1 MRQSNLYIILYT
13 AALTVICGVVLAVAA
28 EGLKPRQQA
37 NIALEQKR
45 NILSTVL
52 TLDKDANVSEIYQ
65 KRVKA
70 YVVKPDG
77 SVVEGK
83 NAEEVNVV
91 EEYKKPADQR
101 LLPVYEIVSESDPNK
116 SDFYVLPVYGYGL
129 WNNIWGYVSL
139 KSDLNTING
148 VSFQHAGETP
158 GLGARITTEEVQQ
171 RYVGKKIFDGPT
183 LASVQMMKGEGND
196 YSDNP
201 HKVDGMSG
209 ATLTGKGINN
219 MLMDYFKSYENFF
232 KSKSK
237 SNTQAINLK

>member
-1 MRQSNLYIILYT
+1 MRQSNMYIIMYT
-13 AALTVICGVVLAVAA
+13 AILTVVCGVLLAVAA

-37 NIALEQKR
+37 NIELEQKR

-52 TLDKDANVSEIYQ
+52 TLEKGADVAGVYE

-77 SVVEGK
+77 SVAEGV
-83 NAEEVNVV
+83 NAEDVV
-91 EEYKKPADQR
+91 VVDEYKKPADQR

-116 SDFYVLPVYGYGL
+116 TEFYVLPVYGYGL

-148 VSFQHAGETP
+148 VRYEHAGETP
-158 GLGARITTEEVQQ
+158 GLGARIATEEVQQ
-171 RYVGKKIFDGPT
+171 RYVGKKIFENAQ
-183 LASVQMMKGEGND
+183 LVSVEMMKGEGND
-196 YSDNP
+196 YSNNP

-209 ATLTGKGINN
+209 ATITGKGLNN
-219 MLMDYFKSYENFF
+219 MMMDYLKAYENFF
-232 KSKSK
+232 KSKSNNK
-237 SNTQAINLK
+237 QAINLK